1 MESKEAHSGEKEVD
15 RARSARKI
23 WDLVLKNDQKPI
35 KNFRNQVP
43 EYLHFTSL
51 HFKVRAG
58 KLPTSLYFTSKSFY
72 QKLQALH
79 FTSKSFFQNHRFF
92 PLHFQLHFRT
102 PPPALLFGG
111 VTVNSKRS
119 FMVPI
124 SSLLLENRIRMT
136 DFGDWRTLK
145 PYDPLRSRRR
155 QRTCKDHS
163 CYKTCIE
170 GSRGL
175 PSHLPFFES
184 HRSCTSESTRDPSMC
199 PRKIL
204 CVLIVLQLPLESE

>member
-1 MESKEAHSGEKEVD
+1 M
-15 RARSARKI
+15 
-23 WDLVLKNDQKPI
+23 
-35 KNFRNQVP
+35 
-43 EYLHFTSL
+43 
-51 HFKVRAG
+51 
-58 KLPTSLYFTSKSFY
+58 
-72 QKLQALH
+72 
-79 FTSKSFFQNHRFF
+79 
-92 PLHFQLHFRT
+92 
-102 PPPALLFGG
+102 LLFGR

-136 DFGDWRTLK
+136 DFEDWRTLK

-184 HRSCTSESTRDPSMC
+184 HRSCTSEGTRDPSMC
-199 PRKIL
+199 PIKS
-204 CVLIVLQLPLESE
+204 CVCLLYYSYRSNRSDFRVYFGRGKPVKLIWVPWRLSPHQLSEKALAVP